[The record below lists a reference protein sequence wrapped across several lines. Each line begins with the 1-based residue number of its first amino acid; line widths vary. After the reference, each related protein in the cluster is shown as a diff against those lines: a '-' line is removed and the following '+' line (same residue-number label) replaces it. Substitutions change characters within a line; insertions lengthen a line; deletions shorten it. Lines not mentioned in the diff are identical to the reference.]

1 MTYDEL
7 IAKIALK
14 KKHLVSVP
22 VFTPAATA
30 NGIISPPVIMDDAVA
45 ETWTLAAKTN
55 PATFTVTGSVSG
67 LDANEATPGEIYVSA
82 DGKVSFLI
90 TDGSST
96 FVEHDAFVFVISHGS
111 SGVVGTTKI
120 RELDFVVHSQAD
132 DVKVGFDVEN
142 DAIRVVKKT

>member
-7 IAKIALK
+7 KAKIAVK
-14 KKHLVSVP
+14 AKHFVSVP
-22 VFTPAATA
+22 VFVAQATA
-30 NGIISPPVIMDDAVA
+30 NGTISPPVIMDDAVE
-45 ETWTLAAKTN
+45 ETWTVTAKAI

-90 TDGSST
+90 IDGTST
-96 FVEHDAFVFVISHGS
+96 FVQDDEFTFDIEQKA
-111 SGVVGTTKI
+111 SGVVGSTKI
-120 RELDFVVHSQAD
+120 RELSFVVHSAAD

-142 DAIRVVKKT
+142 DAMRIVKKT